1 MSYTLVLEWM
11 PGDLY
16 MSAVTARCTAPTSS
30 YSVVWLPPNKVYQI
44 TLYCGST
51 SLVSFLVGAFR
62 GKAWSY
68 MSDIT
73 IYENLA
79 NAIIL
84 QAVKDYRMALKSL
97 KVNSRN
103 RTVQTDKAE
112 IERFFRSQW
121 YSTLTDVNGEML
133 ILSLQKEAD
142 I

>member
-1 MSYTLVLEWM
+1 
-11 PGDLY
+11 
-16 MSAVTARCTAPTSS
+16 
-30 YSVVWLPPNKVYQI
+30 
-44 TLYCGST
+44 
-51 SLVSFLVGAFR
+51 
-62 GKAWSY
+62 

-133 ILSLQKEAD
+133 ILSLQKEVDA
-142 I
+142 

>member
-1 MSYTLVLEWM
+1 
-11 PGDLY
+11 
-16 MSAVTARCTAPTSS
+16 
-30 YSVVWLPPNKVYQI
+30 
-44 TLYCGST
+44 
-51 SLVSFLVGAFR
+51 
-62 GKAWSY
+62 

-103 RTVQTDKAE
+103 RTAQADKAE

>member
-1 MSYTLVLEWM
+1 
-11 PGDLY
+11 
-16 MSAVTARCTAPTSS
+16 
-30 YSVVWLPPNKVYQI
+30 
-44 TLYCGST
+44 
-51 SLVSFLVGAFR
+51 
-62 GKAWSY
+62 

-97 KVNSRN
+97 KANSRN

-121 YSTLTDVNGEML
+121 YSALTSVDDEML
-133 ILSLQKEAD
+133 IRSLQKEVDA
-142 I
+142 